1 MKMTIANKY
10 KGEIKQRLGD
20 KERVFR
26 LTFDSIVNIES
37 RTGKSIMD
45 ITNEIA
51 LNKYSMKDIVVVL
64 HEGLISSGIK
74 LTQPAVGDMIMQTGL
89 VKSSLIAANI
99 LTTIFTGESVDEA
112 SPLEQ
117 GENEQQDTQSKNT

>member
-1 MKMTIANKY
+1 MTTANKY
-10 KGEIKQRLGD
+10 KGEIKERLGD

-26 LTFDSIVNIES
+26 LTFDSIVNIET

-51 LNKYSMKDIVVVL
+51 LNKYSMKDIVVIL

-74 LTQPAVGDMIMQTGL
+74 LTQPSVGDMIMKTGL
-89 VKSSLIAANI
+89 VKSSLIAANL
-99 LTTIFTGESVDEA
+99 LTTIFTGEDKEDDD

-117 GENEQQDTQSKNT
+117 GESEQKDTQSKNT

>member
-1 MKMTIANKY
+1 MTIANKY
-10 KGEIKQRLGD
+10 KGEIKQRLRD

-99 LTTIFTGESVDEA
+99 LTTIFTGESEDED

>member
-1 MKMTIANKY
+1 MTIANKY

-99 LTTIFTGESVDEA
+99 LTTIFTGESEDED

-117 GENEQQDTQSKNT
+117 GENEQKDTQSKNT

>member
-1 MKMTIANKY
+1 MTIANKY

-99 LTTIFTGESVDEA
+99 LTTIFTGEDKEDDD

-117 GENEQQDTQSKNT
+117 GENAQKATPSKNT

>member
-1 MKMTIANKY
+1 MTIANKY

-51 LNKYSMKDIVVVL
+51 LNKYSMKDIVVIL

-99 LTTIFTGESVDEA
+99 LTTIFTGESEDED

>member
-1 MKMTIANKY
+1 MTIANKY

-51 LNKYSMKDIVVVL
+51 LNKYSMEDIVVVL

-99 LTTIFTGESVDEA
+99 LTTIFTGESEDED

>member
-1 MKMTIANKY
+1 MTIANKY

-99 LTTIFTGESVDEA
+99 LTTIFTGESVDED

>member
-1 MKMTIANKY
+1 MNQY

-99 LTTIFTGESVDEA
+99 LTTIFTGESEDED

>member
-1 MKMTIANKY
+1 MTTANKY
-10 KGEIKQRLGD
+10 KGEIKERLGD

-51 LNKYSMKDIVVVL
+51 LNKYSMKDIVVIL
-64 HEGLISSGIK
+64 HEGLISSGLK
-74 LTQPAVGDMIMQTGL
+74 LTQPSVGDMIMKTGL
-89 VKSSLIAANI
+89 VKSSLIAANL
-99 LTTIFTGESVDEA
+99 LTTIFTGEDKEDDD

-117 GENEQQDTQSKNT
+117 GENEQKDTQSKNT

>member
-1 MKMTIANKY
+1 MTTPNKY
-10 KGEIKQRLGD
+10 KGEIKERLGD
-20 KERVFR
+20 KERVFK
-26 LTFDSIVNIES
+26 LTFDSIVNIET

-89 VKSSLIAANI
+89 EKSSLIAANI
-99 LTTIFTGESVDEA
+99 LTTIFTGESEDED

>member
-1 MKMTIANKY
+1 MTTANKY

-89 VKSSLIAANI
+89 VKSSLIAANL
-99 LTTIFTGESVDEA
+99 LTTIFTGEDKEDDD

-117 GENEQQDTQSKNT
+117 GENEQKDTQSKNT

>member
-1 MKMTIANKY
+1 MTTANKY
-10 KGEIKQRLGD
+10 KGEIKERLGD

-51 LNKYSMKDIVVVL
+51 LNKYAMKDIVVVL

-74 LTQPAVGDMIMQTGL
+74 LTQPSVGDMIMKTGL
-89 VKSSLIAANI
+89 VKSSLIAANL
-99 LTTIFTGESVDEA
+99 LTTIFTGESEDED
-112 SPLEQ
+112 SPLVQ
-117 GENEQQDTQSKNT
+117 GESAQQDTQSKNT

>member
-1 MKMTIANKY
+1 MTTANKY

-99 LTTIFTGESVDEA
+99 LTTIFTGESEDED

>member
-1 MKMTIANKY
+1 MTIANKY

-45 ITNEIA
+45 STNEIA

-99 LTTIFTGESVDEA
+99 LTTIFTGESEDED

>member
-1 MKMTIANKY
+1 MTIANKY
-10 KGEIKQRLGD
+10 KGEIKERLGD

-51 LNKYSMKDIVVVL
+51 LNKYSMKDIVVIL
-64 HEGLISSGIK
+64 HEGLISSGLK
-74 LTQPAVGDMIMQTGL
+74 LTQPSVGDMIMKTGL
-89 VKSSLIAANI
+89 VKSSLIAANL
-99 LTTIFTGESVDEA
+99 LTTIFTGEDKEDDD

-117 GENEQQDTQSKNT
+117 GENEQKDTQSKNT

>member
-1 MKMTIANKY
+1 MTIANKY

-74 LTQPAVGDMIMQTGL
+74 LTQPSVGDMIMQTGL

-99 LTTIFTGESVDEA
+99 LTTIFTGESEDED
-112 SPLEQ
+112 STLEQ

>member
-1 MKMTIANKY
+1 MTIANKY

-64 HEGLISSGIK
+64 HEALITSGIK

-99 LTTIFTGESVDEA
+99 LTTIFTGESEDED

>member
-1 MKMTIANKY
+1 MTIANKY

-74 LTQPAVGDMIMQTGL
+74 PALAQ
-89 VKSSLIAANI
+89 
-99 LTTIFTGESVDEA
+99 A
-112 SPLEQ
+112 SKATPLA
-117 GENEQQDTQSKNT
+117 

>member
-1 MKMTIANKY
+1 MTIANKY

-64 HEGLISSGIK
+64 HEALITSGIK
-74 LTQPAVGDMIMQTGL
+74 LTQPSVGDMIMQTGL

-99 LTTIFTGESVDEA
+99 LTTIFTGESEDED

>member
-1 MKMTIANKY
+1 MTTANKY
-10 KGEIKQRLGD
+10 KGEIKERLGD

-51 LNKYSMKDIVVVL
+51 LNKYAMKDIVVVL

-74 LTQPAVGDMIMQTGL
+74 LTQPSVGDMIMKTGL
-89 VKSSLIAANI
+89 VKSSLIAANL
-99 LTTIFTGESVDEA
+99 LTTIFTGEDKDDDD

-117 GENEQQDTQSKNT
+117 GESAQQDTQSKNT

>member
-1 MKMTIANKY
+1 MTTANKY
-10 KGEIKQRLGD
+10 KGEIKERLGD

-51 LNKYSMKDIVVVL
+51 LNKYSMKDIVVIL

-74 LTQPAVGDMIMQTGL
+74 LTQPSVGDMIMKTGL
-89 VKSSLIAANI
+89 VKSSLIAANL
-99 LTTIFTGESVDEA
+99 LTTIFTGEDKEDDD

-117 GENEQQDTQSKNT
+117 GENEQKDTQSKNT

>member
-1 MKMTIANKY
+1 MTIANKY

-26 LTFDSIVNIES
+26 LTFDSIENIES

-64 HEGLISSGIK
+64 HEALITSGIK
-74 LTQPAVGDMIMQTGL
+74 LTQPSVGDMIMQTGL

-99 LTTIFTGESVDEA
+99 LTTIFTGESEDED

>member
-1 MKMTIANKY
+1 MTIANKY

-64 HEGLISSGIK
+64 HEALITSGIK

-99 LTTIFTGESVDEA
+99 LTTIFTGESEDED

-117 GENEQQDTQSKNT
+117 GENEQQDTQAKNT

>member
-1 MKMTIANKY
+1 
-10 KGEIKQRLGD
+10 
-20 KERVFR
+20 
-26 LTFDSIVNIES
+26 
-37 RTGKSIMD
+37 
-45 ITNEIA
+45 
-51 LNKYSMKDIVVVL
+51 MKDIVVVL

-99 LTTIFTGESVDEA
+99 LTTIFTGESEDED

>member
-1 MKMTIANKY
+1 MTVANKY
-10 KGEIKQRLGD
+10 KGEVKERLGD
-20 KERVFR
+20 KERVFK
-26 LTFDSIVNIES
+26 LSFDSIVNIEQ

-74 LTQPAVGDMIMQTGL
+74 LTQPAVGDMIMQSGL
-89 VKSSLIAANI
+89 VKSSMIAANL
-99 LTTIFTGESVDEA
+99 LTTIFTGEQSEDDD

-117 GENEQQDTQSKNT
+117 GENEQKDTQSKNT

>member
-1 MKMTIANKY
+1 MTTANKY
-10 KGEIKQRLGD
+10 KGEIKERLGD

-99 LTTIFTGESVDEA
+99 LTTIFTGESEDED

-117 GENEQQDTQSKNT
+117 GENEQQDTQSKNNT

>member
-1 MKMTIANKY
+1 MTTANKY
-10 KGEIKQRLGD
+10 KGEIKERLGD

-99 LTTIFTGESVDEA
+99 LTTIFTGESEDED

>member
-1 MKMTIANKY
+1 MTTPNKY
-10 KGEIKQRLGD
+10 KGEIKERLGD
-20 KERVFR
+20 KERVFK
-26 LTFDSIVNIES
+26 LTFDSIVNIET

-99 LTTIFTGESVDEA
+99 LTTIFTGESEDED

>member
-1 MKMTIANKY
+1 MTIANKY

-64 HEGLISSGIK
+64 HDALITSGIK

-99 LTTIFTGESVDEA
+99 LTTIFTGESEDED